1 MNVMTRLSPIV
12 SQDPVRQLVDR
23 LFDGSL
29 LANGLLRDDRDESSV
44 VTSQWMPAVD
54 IREEQE
60 RFVLYADIPGV
71 DPQDI
76 DVQMDRGMLTIKGER
91 RGESSGGTERYARV
105 ERVHGGFH
113 RRFALPDSADPE
125 GISATGSHGV
135 LRIVI
140 PKKPES
146 TPRRIQKRSTSCMVS
161 RTAGLRQ
168 FRSGC
173 SFRKAW

>member
-29 LANGLLRDDRDESSV
+29 LSNGLLRDDRDESSV

-71 DPQDI
+71 NPQDI
-76 DVQMDRGMLTIKGER
+76 EVQMDRGMLTIKGER
-91 RGESSGGTERYARV
+91 RSENSGATERYARV
-105 ERVHGGFH
+105 ERVHGAFH
-113 RRFALPDSADPE
+113 RRFALPDSADAE
-125 GISATGSHGV
+125 GISASGSDGV

-146 TPRRIQKRSTSCMVS
+146 TPRRIQVGSTLD
-161 RTAGLRQ
+161 G
-168 FRSGC
+168 
-173 SFRKAW
+173 

>member
-29 LANGLLRDDRDESSV
+29 LSNGLLRDDRDESSV

-71 DPQDI
+71 NPQDI
-76 DVQMDRGMLTIKGER
+76 EVQMDRGMLTIKGER
-91 RGESSGGTERYARV
+91 RSENSGATERYARV
-105 ERVHGGFH
+105 ERVHGAFH
-113 RRFALPDSADPE
+113 RRFALPDSADAE
-125 GISATGSHGV
+125 SISASGSDGV

-146 TPRRIQKRSTSCMVS
+146 TPRRIQVGSTLD
-161 RTAGLRQ
+161 G
-168 FRSGC
+168 
-173 SFRKAW
+173 

>member
-54 IREEQE
+54 IREEPD
-60 RFVLYADIPGV
+60 RFVLRADIPGV

-76 DVQMDRGMLTIKGER
+76 EVQMDRGLLTIKGER
-91 RGESSGGTERYARV
+91 RVERFEDGRYARI
-105 ERVHGGFH
+105 ERMHGQFH
-113 RRFALPDSADPE
+113 RRFALPDSADPD
-125 GISATGSHGV
+125 GITASGRNGV
-135 LRIVI
+135 LEVVI
-140 PKKPES
+140 PKRAEAQ
-146 TPRRIQKRSTSCMVS
+146 PRRIQVGSVFN
-161 RTAGLRQ
+161 A
-168 FRSGC
+168 
-173 SFRKAW
+173 